1 MCPIL
6 RPMREPTTEMCG
18 RRGLSR
24 AVRTNRL
31 VHLLDVDETPLPPPS
46 TRTRLLQATLGLVRA
61 QGFNATSVDALCAA
75 AGVTKG
81 AFFHHFPSKE
91 ALGVAAAGYWAE
103 LTGGLFAAA
112 PYHAHPEPLARVL
125 GYVDFRAG
133 LLRGSVAEF
142 TCLVGTMVQE
152 SYASSTAIR
161 DACARTIFGH
171 ADTLEADVAAAMARH
186 GVGGFTAASLAQ
198 HTQAVFQGAFI
209 LAKARDDVAVAA
221 ESVAHLRRYIT
232 LLFGA
237 APR

>member
-1 MCPIL
+1 M
-6 RPMREPTTEMCG
+6 
-18 RRGLSR
+18 
-24 AVRTNRL
+24 
-31 VHLLDVDETPLPPPS
+31 DPS
-46 TRTRLLQATLGLVRA
+46 PAPNARIRLLNAALGLVRA

-91 ALGVAAAGYWAE
+91 ALGVAAATHWAE
-103 LTGGLFAAA
+103 MTGALFAAA
-112 PYHAHPEPLARVL
+112 PYHDHADPVARVL
-125 GYVDFRAG
+125 GYVDFRAA
-133 LLRGSVAEF
+133 LLRGSLAEY

-152 SYASSTAIR
+152 SYASSPAIR
-161 DACARTIFGH
+161 DACARSIFGH
-171 ADTLEADVAAAMARH
+171 AETLEADIALAMAGH

-198 HTQAVFQGAFI
+198 HTQAVLQGAFI

-232 LLFGA
+232 LLFAA